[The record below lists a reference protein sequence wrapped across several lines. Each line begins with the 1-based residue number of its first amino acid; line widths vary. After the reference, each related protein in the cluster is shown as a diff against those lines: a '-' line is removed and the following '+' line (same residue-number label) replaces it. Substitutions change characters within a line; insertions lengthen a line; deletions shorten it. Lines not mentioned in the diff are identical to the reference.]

1 MQENLNSLKSG
12 ILEEIAGIYATQ
24 ETLESVQE
32 TLENMIELKKDAAGF
47 SLEVTQLI
55 ESYLSDNGFEAAGGE
70 LTDSQVSQI
79 ETAASQ
85 WIADAIKAE
94 LETAGSSI
102 NKWLGDELAVY
113 MDQMTLGDNLLG
125 QVSTQAIA
133 SVMEL
138 SLIHI

>member
-1 MQENLNSLKSG
+1 
-12 ILEEIAGIYATQ
+12 
-24 ETLESVQE
+24 
-32 TLENMIELKKDAAGF
+32 
-47 SLEVTQLI
+47 
-55 ESYLSDNGFEAAGGE
+55 FEAAGGE

-125 QVSTQAIA
+125 RFPRRRSHRLWRNWTRRPVR
-133 SVMEL
+133 
-138 SLIHI
+138 